1 MFQIAPRM
9 AAEFVVMHLQALHAS
24 ASLASPAVALQYVAM
39 QLAMAVR
46 IEPKSRAFSAD
57 LLHETFWL
65 T

>member
-1 MFQIAPRM
+1 
-9 AAEFVVMHLQALHAS
+9 MHLQALHAS
-24 ASLASPAVALQYVAM
+24 ASLASPAVALQYLAM

-46 IEPKSRAFSAD
+46 IEPKSRASSAD